1 MIKVST
7 SKAASWS
14 LRFQKTFGAILAAV
28 ALVIVFL
35 PALTPSTAHAD
46 APIYSPG
53 NALGEKRVSA
63 VGSTSIAAVAART
76 WSLKM
81 PMAVKMAT

>member
-1 MIKVST
+1 MAKVST

-35 PALTPSTAHAD
+35 PAFTPSTAHAD
-46 APIYSPG
+46 DPIYSPG

-63 VGSTSIAAVAART
+63 AESTSIAQVAAHT
-76 WSLKM
+76 WSLQM

>member
-76 WSLKM
+76 WSQMINRAL
-81 PMAVKMAT
+81 PMAT